1 MEVIYNTKGDSDSY
15 TKNYRG
21 KNGKGQGWIRRS
33 VLTYTQKSVS
43 MLANPQGLS
52 PFYFLPSML
61 IYREIFI
68 SNIYIGIYGCNRQ
81 STRTISFF
89 SSLHMYKKS
98 VFLIK
103 SPQGPDIQHREVYEP
118 CLIKS
123 MAKKKNFK
131 YKMLYVSVISESV
144 CCSLKT
150 STKLQID

>member
-1 MEVIYNTKGDSDSY
+1 
-15 TKNYRG
+15 
-21 KNGKGQGWIRRS
+21 
-33 VLTYTQKSVS
+33 
-43 MLANPQGLS
+43 
-52 PFYFLPSML
+52 ML

-89 SSLHMYKKS
+89 GSLHMYKKS

-123 MAKKKNFK
+123 MAKKIFK
-131 YKMLYVSVISESV
+131 YKYAV
-144 CCSLKT
+144 CICHRWINLLFTEDKHKT
-150 STKLQID
+150 ANRLDFNIAVA

>member
-1 MEVIYNTKGDSDSY
+1 
-15 TKNYRG
+15 
-21 KNGKGQGWIRRS
+21 
-33 VLTYTQKSVS
+33 
-43 MLANPQGLS
+43 
-52 PFYFLPSML
+52 ML

-89 SSLHMYKKS
+89 GSLHMYKKS

-103 SPQGPDIQHREVYEP
+103 SPQGPDVQHREVYEP

-123 MAKKKNFK
+123 MAKKFLSTN
-131 YKMLYVSVISESV
+131 MLYVSVISVSV